1 MKARERGRGGITQ
14 ADSDL
19 ESHSQTMYSIT
30 TTTNNG
36 LVDKHIPSRSE
47 RDGGSLSK
55 DRLSVCDRTRASSLV
70 RERGQCEGEGEE
82 EGGRD
87 HRRRSRSQ
95 PHEYVGGMS
104 GEAKDLSSSGGTPP
118 GHPCSIPIKTH
129 IIGMCVCVFV
139 GGWVGGCT
147 RLYLW
152 YVCFTWEGM
161 YIAKSTFIVKL
172 ITV

>member
-1 MKARERGRGGITQ
+1 MKARERGRGEITQ

-19 ESHSQTMYSIT
+19 ESHSQTSHTMYSIT

-55 DRLSVCDRTRASSLV
+55 DRLSVFDRTRASSLV

-104 GEAKDLSSSGGTPP
+104 GENPTISEAKDCGGIPP
-118 GHPCSIPIKTH
+118 GQPCSIPIKTH
-129 IIGMCVCVFV
+129 IIGMCVCV
-139 GGWVGGCT
+139 C
-147 RLYLW
+147 
-152 YVCFTWEGM
+152 VC
-161 YIAKSTFIVKL
+161 VCL
-172 ITV
+172 

>member
-1 MKARERGRGGITQ
+1 
-14 ADSDL
+14 
-19 ESHSQTMYSIT
+19 MYSIT

-55 DRLSVCDRTRASSLV
+55 DRLSVFDRTRASSLV

-104 GEAKDLSSSGGTPP
+104 GEAKDLSSSGGTQ
-118 GHPCSIPIKTH
+118 PCSIPIKTH
-129 IIGMCVCVFV
+129 IIGMCVCVCVCVCVCRGV
-139 GGWVGGCT
+139 GRWVYETVFMVCMFHLG
-147 RLYLW
+147 R
-152 YVCFTWEGM
+152 YVYCQ
-161 YIAKSTFIVKL
+161 TFIHSEAYPQYDYA
-172 ITV
+172 I